1 MRSDDMQ
8 ATFQQAL
15 FRYGFVRGQRLRT
28 SKEEQASF
36 ETPANR
42 IARDLQWD
50 IKNESQLR
58 LLWQN

>member
-1 MRSDDMQ
+1 MPSDDMQ
-8 ATFQQAL
+8 AKFQRAL

-36 ETPANR
+36 ETPDNR

-50 IKNESQLR
+50 IKNVSQLR
-58 LLWQN
+58 LLWLS